1 MLSSKFGI
9 TLSPCFFLFSF
20 LCTCFELARNSW
32 FCLNCEILCSYLLT
46 FVFFAITSC
55 FNSSITRFISFF
67 FTLYLAFSYLIL
79 LFLSLQFLLFF
90 FQKVD
95 IPFHVGNITINSSF
109 PPSLFFLSSFGFL
122 QFNFFCNPNGGCP
135 SKFFIGVTSSVS
147 ICFVTAFTFLAA
159 SLNFL

>member
-9 TLSPCFFLFSF
+9 TLSPYFFLFSF

-32 FCLNCEILCSYLLT
+32 FCLNCEILYSYLLT

-90 FQKVD
+90 SRMLISLLRLV
-95 IPFHVGNITINSSF
+95 ISLSILLFHLGSFFSPLLAFFNSTSF
-109 PPSLFFLSSFGFL
+109 ATQMAAAL
-122 QFNFFCNPNGGCP
+122 
-135 SKFFIGVTSSVS
+135 
-147 ICFVTAFTFLAA
+147 A
-159 SLNFL
+159 SLLFELHHLFQYVLSLRLLS